1 MSTLKQSV
9 LKVVKKGD
17 IVLNSYDANNASSE
31 GYVYE
36 SRWSAKTYDPST
48 AEGFPLQQGE
58 LLRFTNEDTATGDD
72 FVTIL
77 EVKQDAT
84 LVVNGDVNP
93 INVEATDLDV
103 IKGFANEEKDVYK
116 YNNKYFTR
124 NYAVYSA
131 SGSLQISDVHSNQ
144 AAFIDDKNLLPTLLT
159 SDTNLFNS
167 VSPTGLEWF
176 FASEDGFRQFSD
188 KYFGLVQLGS
198 IVPDSHWFYYAGDIG
213 GSNSSAAGFYLNKT
227 GADLKFTGGGG
238 DDAIATALTVDQ
250 AGLDGGSITQYV
262 WALSTG
268 GVQVLLNDAQGFALL
283 SDAVAPKLE
292 DIIANA
298 IAKPAGNTGWWT
310 EVNALTEPAT
320 ITNGAVSV
328 TDTAIID
335 ITVANSLADANYWNL
350 ISENFVND
358 YDQTV
363 GSTGVVGAN
372 PAGDYAS
379 SYTDNTASATV
390 RTLDVEGFT
399 NATTTVDAKIAIT
412 DHGLETGD
420 NILIAGI
427 DASNYDGAQQ
437 VTVIDKN
444 TFSID
449 NSANTANVAWTS
461 GGTVTVS
468 GKTNHVWYEISPPT
482 VDQALLYRF

>member
-17 IVLNSYDANNASSE
+17 IVLNSYDANAAPSE

-48 AEGFPLQQGE
+48 AEGFPLQAGE
-58 LLRFTNEDTATGDD
+58 LLRFTNEDTVTGDD

-77 EVKQDAT
+77 EAKQDAA
-84 LVVNGDVNP
+84 LVVNGDVAP

-103 IKGFANEEKDVYK
+103 IKGFVNEDKDVYK

-131 SGSLQISDVHSNQ
+131 SGSLEISAVHSNQ

-159 SDTNLFNS
+159 SDTNLFNG
-167 VSPTGLEWF
+167 VSPAGLDWF

-188 KYFGLVQLGS
+188 KYFGLVEQAS
-198 IVPDSHWFYYAGDIG
+198 KVPNSHWFYYAGDIG
-213 GSNSSAAGFYLNKT
+213 GSHSSAAGFYLNKT
-227 GADLKFTGGGG
+227 GADLKFTGSGA
-238 DDAIATALTVDQ
+238 DDAIASALTVDQ
-250 AGLDGGSITQYV
+250 AGLDSGSITQYV

-310 EVNALTEPAT
+310 EVGALTEPAT
-320 ITNGAVSV
+320 IANGNITV
-328 TDTAIID
+328 TESTIID
-335 ITVANSLADANYWNL
+335 TTDANSLTDINYWNL

-372 PAGDYAS
+372 PAGSYAS
-379 SYTDNTASATV
+379 TYSDSTASSTV
-390 RTLDVEGFT
+390 RTLDVEEFT
-399 NATTTVDAKIAIT
+399 NATTTVDAKITIT
-412 DHGLETGD
+412 DHGLETAD
-420 NILIAGI
+420 SILIAGI
-427 DASNYDGAQQ
+427 DNNYDGSQV

-449 NSANTANVAWTS
+449 GSASTANVAWTS

-468 GKTNHVWYEISPPT
+468 GKTNHVWYEVSPPT